1 MSTQLEISKVTEH
14 IGAVIDGVRL
24 GGDVSP
30 ELVAQINSALLK
42 HKVIFFRGQDH
53 LDGAGQLAFSALL
66 GTVTA
71 SHPTVRLGSG
81 LLPIDSDIA
90 GGGANRWH
98 TDVTFID
105 RIPKASILRAVTLPA
120 YGGTTMWANTV
131 AGYESLPR
139 SLRALADQLWA
150 LHSNEFD
157 YAGPSVGLAEAAKG
171 VYGSA
176 ISAAPFQ
183 TEHPVVRMHP
193 ETGECALLLGSFT
206 RHLVGL
212 SSQESAAIYGV
223 LQERATKLDHTLR
236 WNWRPG
242 DVAIW
247 DNRSTQH
254 RAIDDYGTQRRS
266 MSRVTLA
273 GDIPA
278 GVRGERSRVIHG
290 DAGDYSPVVPAG
302 LPQIA

>member
-1 MSTQLEISKVTEH
+1 MSSRLEVSKVTER
-14 IGAVIDGVRL
+14 IGAVIDGIRL
-24 GGDVSP
+24 SGDVSP
-30 ELVAQINSALLK
+30 GLVAHINAALLE
-42 HKVIFFRGQDH
+42 HKVIFFRGQHH
-53 LDGAGQLAFSALL
+53 LDGEGQLAFAALL

-71 SHPTVRLGSG
+71 SHPTVRLGNS
-81 LLPIDSDIA
+81 LLPIDSDGA
-90 GGGANRWH
+90 GKGATQWH

-105 RIPKASILRAVTLPA
+105 RIPKFSILRAIALPA

-139 SLRALADQLWA
+139 SLRALADELWA

-157 YAGPSVGLAEAAKG
+157 YAGPRTALVEAAKDA
-171 VYGSA
+171 YGAA
-176 ISAAPFQ
+176 IKPAPFQ

-193 ETGECALLLGSFT
+193 ETGERALLLGSFT

-212 SSQESAAIYGV
+212 STQESAAIFGV

-247 DNRSTQH
+247 DNRATQH
-254 RAIDDYGTQRRS
+254 RAIDDYGVQKRS
-266 MSRVTLA
+266 LSRVTLA
-273 GDIPA
+273 GDIPV
-278 GVRGERSRVIHG
+278 GISGERSRVIYG
-290 DAGDYSPVVPAG
+290 DASDYSPVIPAG